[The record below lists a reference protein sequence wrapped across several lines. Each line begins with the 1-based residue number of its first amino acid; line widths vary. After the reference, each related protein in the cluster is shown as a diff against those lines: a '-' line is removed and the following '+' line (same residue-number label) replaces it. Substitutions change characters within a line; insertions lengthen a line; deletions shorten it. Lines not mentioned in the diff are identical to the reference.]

1 MARKAKLVFRGVR
14 RQILNKLKKSIE
26 LIDNMD
32 FREAERSTLDERT
45 GDYFG
50 ESQPI
55 RTAMQRL
62 QNQANELL
70 ALKR

>member
-14 RQILNKLKKSIE
+14 RQIIRKLLKSIE

-50 ESQPI
+50 ESQLI
-55 RTAMQRL
+55 RTAMQRV